1 MNYKNLEDLYE
12 IQRLYQKRGI
22 VIVKGQGSKIFDESG
37 KEYIDCIAGQGVA
50 NIGHSNPD
58 LIKAVK
64 EQIEK
69 ITICPEI
76 FYNDKRAE
84 ILEKLASISPIKNT
98 RIFLCNSGAESIE
111 AAIKFARFATN
122 KTDFI
127 CAFKSFHGRTYGA
140 LSATHHSHYKEG
152 FEPLV
157 PGFEFVPFNNAEK
170 IKEKVS
176 DKTAGIILEVV
187 QGIGGV
193 RIADKEYLR
202 EVRKLC
208 EEKNI
213 ILIIDEVQSGFCRTG
228 KMFACQNFELEPD
241 ILCCAKSIAGGLP
254 MAAVLCSEKIKID
267 AGKHGST
274 FGGNPLSCA
283 AALASINFMQER
295 LLDKEAEEKGR
306 FFMSKLSEI
315 KSEKIKE
322 VRGLGL
328 MIGIELN
335 EKVSQ
340 YVNSLQEKGVLVIS
354 AGPNVIRFLP
364 PLIIT
369 YEEINFVLEK
379 VKEVLK

>member
-12 IQRLYQKRGI
+12 VQGIYQKRGI
-22 VIVKGQGSKIFDESG
+22 VIVKGQGSKIFDGSG
-37 KEYIDCIAGQGVA
+37 KEYIDCISGQGVA

-64 EQIEK
+64 EQVEK

-84 ILEKLASISPIKNT
+84 LLEKLASISPIKNT

-111 AAIKFARFATN
+111 AAIKFARFVTN

-140 LSATHHSHYKEG
+140 LSATHHPHYKEG
-152 FEPLV
+152 FEPLL

-170 IKEKVS
+170 IKERVT

-193 RIADKEYLR
+193 RIADKEYLT

-208 EEKNI
+208 DEKNI

-283 AALASINFMQER
+283 AALASINFMQKKS
-295 LLDKEAEEKGR
+295 LDKEAEEKGR
-306 FFMSKLSEI
+306 FFISKLSEI
-315 KSEKIKE
+315 KSEKIKG

-328 MIGIELN
+328 MIGVELN

-369 YEEINFVLEK
+369 YEEIDFVLEK
-379 VKEVLK
+379 VREVLK